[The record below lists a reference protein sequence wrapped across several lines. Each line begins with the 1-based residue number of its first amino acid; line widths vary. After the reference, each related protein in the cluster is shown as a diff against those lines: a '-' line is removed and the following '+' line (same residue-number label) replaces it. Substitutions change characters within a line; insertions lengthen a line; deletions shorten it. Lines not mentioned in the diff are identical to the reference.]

1 MCWCYWKIKNSN
13 GKMLKIYNEGKES
26 AREFINSIK
35 KDKNI
40 IAINTDSIVFS
51 NSLLNNRY
59 IFKINSNRIYDTK
72 KDIFLNTKQIT
83 EKLNR
88 LEYYK
93 GICFD

>member
-1 MCWCYWKIKNSN
+1 MCWCYWKVNNSKE
-13 GKMLKIYNEGKES
+13 KMLKIYNEGKES

-40 IAINTDSIVFS
+40 IAINTDSIIFS

-72 KDIFLNTKQIT
+72 KDIFLNTNQIT

>member
-1 MCWCYWKIKNSN
+1 MCWCYWKVNNSKE
-13 GKMLKIYNEGKES
+13 KMLKIYNEGKES